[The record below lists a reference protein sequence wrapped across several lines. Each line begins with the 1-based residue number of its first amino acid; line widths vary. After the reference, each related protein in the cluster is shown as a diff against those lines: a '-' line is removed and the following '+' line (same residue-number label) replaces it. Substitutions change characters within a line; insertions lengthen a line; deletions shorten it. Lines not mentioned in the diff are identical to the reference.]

1 MTGLRLNARIDPRTA
16 KKLALL
22 QRRTGLTTSE
32 IVRAAIEHYSVE
44 AERSAGTGR
53 EVWEATGF
61 VGCASGPADLAAN
74 YKLRQTDSLAKKT
87 G

>member
-1 MTGLRLNARIDPRTA
+1 MTASRLNARIDARTA

-44 AERSAGTGR
+44 GARSDAGR
-53 EVWEATGF
+53 EVWEAIGF
-61 VGCASGPADLAAN
+61 VGCASGPADLASS